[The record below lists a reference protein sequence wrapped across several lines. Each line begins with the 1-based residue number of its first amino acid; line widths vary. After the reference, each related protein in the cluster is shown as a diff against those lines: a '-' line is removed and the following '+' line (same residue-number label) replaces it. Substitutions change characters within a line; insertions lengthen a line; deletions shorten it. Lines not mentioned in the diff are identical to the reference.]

1 MPSTSPGSLFLDAPT
16 AFSHILPGAPTESL
30 QATATFIYRFKR
42 YVAYISGKQLN
53 VLNAPNTLVQAVT
66 FKHDLVA
73 IAADADTGKLCVT
86 SKKEAWVLE
95 PLTEGW
101 TKVWWEKS
109 LLLRRE
115 DEGDE
120 ARWLSWGNEGELLVA
135 GNRVLSLFSTGPAS
149 RTTSPRTSAID
160 EETYEERR
168 ALWSKPVAS
177 PLRQAEFSPSSSLI
191 ATCSDYDRLVK
202 IWRRLSFEDGLFDHT
217 YLPHPGAVT
226 HLQWR
231 PMDDNLEERRTS
243 GISRRHEEEPEVL
256 YTIAND
262 GVLRVWRTGG
272 AHHLDILI
280 LHTSID
286 LVAAIPDSPSV
297 SAKGNTNI
305 ARPARYAVTIPCTQ
319 FTAAVNA
326 ALGIPLDGKISH
338 SKEFLK
344 ELVSK
349 DLDVIIAFDGQG
361 RMSAWG
367 LQSIGHKRRPETP
380 TQLQPYH
387 IAHAE
392 GLMMKL
398 TNNTPAMSTCW
409 FQDDRFHLLSHGLG
423 KRGEVSWWQGT
434 VETFFSPSAPGAD
447 RLSRASKW
455 TGAALSEW
463 AISQRHSSIDLRAIS
478 TKDDDEVIHAIPVT
492 LPFDP
497 SQNCIVSVTRSGVV
511 AYSLVLEGEA
521 QTSFEPV
528 ATFATEVSEPGVFA
542 ASAEFAALLSQDLR
556 SLTIVDLTDGYLEHQ
571 QQLNSTATHLKCFT
585 SSPRHNFVAVGSD
598 TVVDI
603 LAQGP
608 YQDHVWQ
615 TVKRVSIAG
624 LGLQLEHVAWTLECG
639 LALAAGNGIFISE
652 PEIDPKQ
659 LDATAQQRVGLAEE
673 EAKIRL
679 PDFSQRLKR
688 PLPVWHPSLLADIV
702 RHGHYAAALTLI
714 AKLARQLKFYSSG
727 DELSPVLE
735 EDIEA
740 LMRQNAA
747 SDTTITKEMV
757 DDLKEQLDEKELP
770 FISSDEQKR
779 LANVV
784 DTVLYVKGHAT
795 GLDTNAL
802 AYLFEWKLQLV
813 HHDANTA
820 AVDGPMQSNGM
831 NHEFVPEMQWREIT
845 LAYHSATQQPLLD
858 ILVLHHDNKMT
869 WHAARLLG
877 VTSWLR
883 DRQALESVFEQLGQ
897 TSYRSSQPPDP
908 VNASI
913 YYLALHKK
921 ATLLAL
927 WRIATWHRE
936 QRTTANFL
944 KRDFNQAEAKT
955 AAKKNAYALMGKRRF
970 HYSAAFFLLADDPA
984 SAINVLAGQC
994 EDVGFAIAVA
1004 RLYCG
1009 DGSSVLYKLL
1019 VDRVIPQAE
1028 KDRNRWL
1035 LSWCYSV
1042 FNEPVKAAETL
1053 VEQLGG
1059 IRKWTQDDP
1068 TTLLLYKQLRKTP
1081 SENEYDAILRAA
1093 RVLRK
1098 KGEWL
1103 LALDLVQSWEF
1114 KGMQNQAQPT
1124 QELQTNG
1131 ITNGIHEEL
1140 PDRTVASQHNV
1151 SSEPPSL
1158 LDSFAEPKPAQP
1170 VDEKAAR
1177 EAKAAE
1183 LLAKLKAK
1191 KEASTTSAPPAEK
1204 KKPEPTQ
1211 FKEPDANSLLDTF
1224 GF

>member
-1 MPSTSPGSLFLDAPT
+1 MPSTSPGSLSLDAPT
-16 AFSHILPGAPTESL
+16 AFLHILPGAPTESL
-30 QATATFIYRFKR
+30 QATVTFIYRFKR

-53 VLNAPNTLVQAVT
+53 ILNAPNTLVQAIT
-66 FKHDLVA
+66 FEHDLVA
-73 IAADADTGKLCVT
+73 IAADAKTGKLSVA
-86 SKKEAWVLE
+86 SQKEAWILE

-109 LLLRRE
+109 LLLRQE
-115 DEGDE
+115 DEGNE
-120 ARWLSWGNEGELLVA
+120 ARWLSWGTEGELLLA
-135 GNRVLSLFSTGPAS
+135 GSRVLTLFSTGAAS
-149 RTTSPRTSAID
+149 RTTSPRTSALD
-160 EETYEERR
+160 EETYEERIG
-168 ALWSKPVAS
+168 LWSKPVAS
-177 PLRQAEFSPSSSLI
+177 PIRQAEFSPTSSLI

-231 PMDDNLEERRTS
+231 PMNDTSKERRTS

-262 GVLRVWRTGG
+262 GLLRVWRTGG
-272 AHHLDILI
+272 THHLDILI

-297 SAKGNTNI
+297 AAKGTSNAT
-305 ARPARYAVTIPCTQ
+305 RPARYAVMIPCTQ

-344 ELVSK
+344 EMASK

-380 TQLQPYH
+380 TQVEPYH

-392 GLMMKL
+392 GLLVKL
-398 TNNTPAMSTCW
+398 PNSTPAISTCW
-409 FQDDRFHLLSHGLG
+409 CQDDRFHLLSHAFG

-447 RLSRASKW
+447 RLSRASNW

-463 AISQRHSSIDLRAIS
+463 AITQQHSSIDLRAIS
-478 TKDDDEVIHAIPVT
+478 TKDDDEVLHAIPVT
-492 LPFDP
+492 LPSDP

-511 AYSLVLEGEA
+511 ACSLVLDGKA
-521 QTSFEPV
+521 QISFEPV
-528 ATFATEVSEPGVFA
+528 ASYETEISEPGVFA
-542 ASAEFAALLSQDLR
+542 AGAEFAALLSQDLR

-571 QQLNSTATHLKCFT
+571 QQLNNTATHLNCFT
-585 SSPRHNFVAVGSD
+585 SSPRHNFVAVGYD

-603 LAQGP
+603 LAQGS
-608 YQDHVWQ
+608 YQDRVWQ

-624 LGLQLEHVAWTLECG
+624 LGLQLERVSWTAEGG
-639 LALAAGNGIFISE
+639 LALTAGNGKFIVG

-659 LDATAQQRVGLAEE
+659 LDAALRQRVGLAEGE
-673 EAKIRL
+673 TKIRL
-679 PDFSQRLKR
+679 RDFAQRLKR
-688 PLPVWHPSLLADIV
+688 PLPVWHPSVLADIV
-702 RHGHYAAALTLI
+702 RHGHCATALTLI
-714 AKLARQLKFYSSG
+714 AKLSRQLKFYSSG
-727 DELSPVLE
+727 DDLSPVLDE
-735 EDIEA
+735 NVEDLI
-740 LMRQNAA
+740 RQKGFA
-747 SDTTITKEMV
+747 SVSIGKDMADE
-757 DDLKEQLDEKELP
+757 LKELLDEKELP
-770 FISSDEQKR
+770 LLSSEDHKR
-779 LANVV
+779 LTHVV
-784 DTVLYVKGHAT
+784 DAAVYVKDHVN

-802 AYLFEWKLQLV
+802 RYLFEWKLQLLQHRADTGAANGTTQPNGV
-813 HHDANTA
+813 H
-820 AVDGPMQSNGM
+820 
-831 NHEFVPEMQWREIT
+831 HEFVPEMQWREIT
-845 LAYHSATQQPLLD
+845 LAYHSTTQQPLLD
-858 ILVLHHDNKMT
+858 ILILHHDNKMN

-877 VTSWLR
+877 VTSWVR
-883 DRQALESVFEQLGQ
+883 DRQALASVFEQLGQ

-955 AAKKNAYALMGKRRF
+955 AAKKNAYALLGKRRF

-994 EDVGFAIAVA
+994 EDVSFAIAVA

-1009 DGSSVLYKLL
+1009 DGSSTLYRLL
-1019 VDRVIPQAE
+1019 EDRVVPQAK
-1028 KDRNRWL
+1028 KDGNRWL
-1035 LSWCYSV
+1035 LSWCHSV
-1042 FNEPVKAAETL
+1042 LNQPMKAAEIL
-1053 VEQLGG
+1053 VEPLRG
-1059 IRKWTQDDP
+1059 IRKWTQDEP
-1068 TTLLLYKQLRKTP
+1068 TTLLLYKQLRQAP
-1081 SENEYDAILRAA
+1081 SDNEYDAVLRAA

-1103 LALDLVQSWEF
+1103 LALDIVQRWEF
-1114 KGMQNQAQPT
+1114 KSAQNQARPVHAPR
-1124 QELQTNG
+1124 TNG
-1131 ITNGIHEEL
+1131 LVDGIHQEL
-1140 PDRTVASQHNV
+1140 PDRTLASQV
-1151 SSEPPSL
+1151 LSPEPPSFL
-1158 LDSFAEPKPAQP
+1158 GGFAEPKAAQP

-1191 KEASTTSAPPAEK
+1191 KEDSIASAPPTEK
-1204 KKPEPTQ
+1204 KRAEPTQ